1 MPEGRSRMS
10 APEIAATG
18 TKKEI
23 PVTAETGVAP
33 EYERLMRRAT
43 LAAVAVALVLIGLK
57 GAVYWATG
65 SIAMLGTLT
74 DSLLDGA
81 ASLLNLFAVR
91 ASLAP
96 ADLEHRFGHGKA
108 EALAGLG
115 QSIFIFGS
123 AGYITFEA
131 ISRLMNPEPVDYS
144 GAGIVVVV
152 IAIGLTLALV
162 AYQRHVVSQT
172 RSLAIEAD
180 SIHYRGDLLMN
191 LSVIAALVLSGYLG
205 LHWADPVFG
214 ILIAALIAWS
224 AAKIVMNAFNQLMD
238 REFSEDER
246 EHIKDI
252 VRQHSEVVN
261 LHELRTRTSGIYS
274 FIQFHLELDG
284 EMTLAEAHRISDE
297 VEEDVMAAFP
307 GSEVIIHQDP
317 AGSEKLTRFQRA

>member
-1 MPEGRSRMS
+1 MS
-10 APEIAATG
+10 AAEAV
-18 TKKEI
+18 KKDI
-23 PVTAETGVAP
+23 PGNAPGSVAP

-43 LAAVAVALVLIGLK
+43 LAAVAVAVILIALK
-57 GAVYWATG
+57 GTVFWFTG

-96 ADLEHRFGHGKA
+96 ADREHRFGHGKA

-123 AGYITFEA
+123 AAYIVFEA
-131 ISRLMNPEPVDYS
+131 VRRLLDPQPVAYS
-144 GAGIVVVV
+144 GAGIAVVVV
-152 IAIGLTLALV
+152 AIVLTLALV

-180 SIHYRGDLLMN
+180 SIHYRGDLFMN

-205 LHWADPVFG
+205 FHWADPAFG

-224 AAKIVMNAFNQLMD
+224 AAKIVINAFDQLMD
-238 REFSEDER
+238 REFSEEDR
-246 EHIKDI
+246 DRIMDI
-252 VRQHSEVVN
+252 ARQHPEVVN

-284 EMTLAEAHRISDE
+284 GISLTEAHRISDE
-297 VEEDVMAAFP
+297 VESEVMTAFP
-307 GSEVIIHQDP
+307 GAEVIIHQDP
-317 AGSEKLTRFQRA
+317 AGIEKLTRLQRT